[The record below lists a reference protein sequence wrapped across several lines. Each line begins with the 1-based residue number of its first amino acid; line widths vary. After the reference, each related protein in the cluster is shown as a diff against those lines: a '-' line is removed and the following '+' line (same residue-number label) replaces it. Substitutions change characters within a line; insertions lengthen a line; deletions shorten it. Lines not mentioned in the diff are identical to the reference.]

1 MLGQVLVLG
10 CVRVVNCSLHST
22 ACSEIILGRISYKSL
37 TCTLCFCGLVHNCY
51 VKQQTF
57 SISLLG
63 FIFSVYSME
72 LNGLILSMLKVD
84 PQERSQLETIMR
96 RLENLAPSSAF
107 LGHDSAV
114 NYTVQI

>member
-1 MLGQVLVLG
+1 MCTVLLWSG
-10 CVRVVNCSLHST
+10 
-22 ACSEIILGRISYKSL
+22 
-37 TCTLCFCGLVHNCY
+37 NCY

-57 SISLLG
+57 SIFNYLLG

-84 PQERSQLETIMR
+84 PQERPQLETIMR
-96 RLENLAPSSAF
+96 KLENLAPSSAF